1 MFYNKSKNEVLQTLA
16 SNEKL
21 GLSKE
26 ESLER
31 LDKYGKN
38 VLESSEKKSMIKA
51 FLYQFKD
58 FMIYILIAAAIISGF
73 LGEITDAI
81 IIILVILLNAIIGVI
96 QESKAEQSLEA
107 LKEYQEFLPEE
118 LASMD
123 QFNMPKY
130 PISAIIQYRPAGQ
143 ATSFSED
150 AKSYS
155 ESFRLL
161 NEDTVAVIEEYA
173 ATVSDFDARI
183 AGFTYNDP
191 YAPINNGG
199 NGGGNS
205 GNNNGGSSNKP
216 DNTAD
221 ALTAF
226 LAVTA
231 IVSAGC
237 VVALVRAKRSYNR

>member
-1 MFYNKSKNEVLQTLA
+1 MTKRPCRIYHFNDSLAQTEGDDLAVVL
-16 SNEKL
+16 N
-21 GLSKE
+21 
-26 ESLER
+26 R
-31 LDKYGKN
+31 
-38 VLESSEKKSMIKA
+38 
-51 FLYQFKD
+51 
-58 FMIYILIAAAIISGF
+58 AAVF
-73 LGEITDAI
+73 
-81 IIILVILLNAIIGVI
+81 
-96 QESKAEQSLEA
+96 EA
-107 LKEYQEFLPEE
+107 LEDLAADGAELLRVVVGEFLPEE

-123 QFNMPKY
+123 RFNMPKY

-161 NEDTVAVIEEYA
+161 NEDTVAVMEEYA

-183 AGFTYNDP
+183 AGFTYSDP